1 MKEELEKIMKWKSV
15 SSGQINELYKVYY
28 DLYDDKR
35 NHCKKCPAVIRR
47 IFDKVKKYYKD
58 NYEK

>member
-1 MKEELEKIMKWKSV
+1 MKEKLEEVMKWKSV
-15 SSGQINELYKVYY
+15 SGKQIDYLYKLYY
-28 DLYDDKR
+28 ELYDDKR
-35 NHCKKCPAVIRR
+35 KHCKKCPTVIRR